1 MGKAALGRLRPR
13 QSYKEVAVSDVSGEA
28 PPWPKGHKVGRRWGL
43 ALPSSGWSPVP
54 PLRMAALR
62 AHPSAG
68 SREALGQWR
77 PHCPHR
83 PFTQASTP
91 EGSQREQPTL
101 RPLVRLST
109 RWQLTWGGMKTN
121 EGQVTKAIG
130 WRWVT
135 ARSLTDTPRRG
146 GQRGEGEG
154 TVSAVF
160 SETCSRGVVSIIRAS
175 TQASLRSYPRPD
187 PKGPF
192 Q

>member
-135 ARSLTDTPRRG
+135 ARSLTDTPRREEG
-146 GQRGEGEG
+146 RGEKGK
-154 TVSAVF
+154 VLSPLSF
-160 SETCSRGVVSIIRAS
+160 QKRALG
-175 TQASLRSYPRPD
+175 ARSP
-187 PKGPF
+187 
-192 Q
+192 